1 MRGAMGMAEVRG
13 VRCALAAVS
22 CVKRKLRASPSAPH
36 TEKKPLIMHMKKS
49 MIKYGH
55 NVTKD
60 SREGPQRVRFQL
72 RTSHRT
78 PYTIRLAYTVAARLF
93 SLDSCIARSVAST
106 SHYPSRASAGEGGE
120 VRCHSTALVQGLP
133 PAELAL

>member
-1 MRGAMGMAEVRG
+1 
-13 VRCALAAVS
+13 
-22 CVKRKLRASPSAPH
+22 
-36 TEKKPLIMHMKKS
+36 

-78 PYTIRLAYTVAARLF
+78 PYTIRLAYTVAARLQ
-93 SLDSCIARSVAST
+93 SRQLYTRSVAST

-120 VRCHSTALVQGLP
+120 VRCHSTALIQGLP